1 MRIFEGF
8 DHSGEIVRPVATIG
22 SYDGVH
28 IGHRHILALLQ
39 QTAAQRDGETTLITF
54 HPHPRQVLH
63 PDEPLFLL
71 NTLSEKLELL
81 ESPRY
86 RQRDSGS
93 LYVGLQSHLRHRFR
107 HHYLVRSTACRHPD
121 RGAITTTWDM
131 TRPVTARPCANGV
144 SRRASVSKRC
154 RANWSAPKKSAQRSS
169 EARSPRS
176 HATGAQYLGAPY
188 PLHGVLHGDRLTEV
202 DPIKLLPPP
211 GRYPIQWTS
220 TFHPT
225 PLHDT
230 LIVEEA
236 RQLRLQGL
244 LSDFPDAPIAVKF
257 Q

>member
-81 ESPRY
+81 ESLGIDNVILVPFTLAFSRISAT
-86 RQRDSGS
+86 DF
-93 LYVGLQSHLRHRFR
+93 V
-107 HHYLVRSTACRHPD
+107 HHYLVDQLHVDTLIVGYNHHLGHDQTGNSTTLRQWGIQAGFRVEEMPRQLVGAEKVSSTVV
-121 RGAITTTWDM
+121 RGQI
-131 TRPVTARPCANGV
+131 
-144 SRRASVSKRC
+144 
-154 RANWSAPKKSAQRSS
+154 AQG
-169 EARSPRS
+169 AMQQ
-176 HATGAQYLGAPY
+176 AAQYLGAPY